1 MRTLPKYKPY
11 GRSLLRRCFPGALLA
26 LLPLA
31 SGCIAESG
39 DCPDD
44 ISEQDITV
52 SLVIEGGLPSQ
63 TRADEFTEEQGTLA
77 ESYINI
83 DDLYVLAFE
92 IGEGKDVADGD
103 SELKDIIWSP
113 VAAQRLPESVISS
126 NGTQVLLRTF
136 LSSQDYDTSTPF
148 SIVTIANTENW
159 LADSDTGFSLTTKK
173 EADADGTKTKQ
184 ATKLSELQ
192 KVLSYTK
199 AIGESASGVANTSW
213 VPDNAASSGIPL
225 FGIKRTTLAGYNN
238 KFHSSANPYPLGTIW
253 MLRTLAKVEI
263 YVADGVNKAIE
274 SANVIVG
281 GWNTDLHLIPFQNA
295 NPADLNR
302 MEGYSTSDSS
312 NYGSTGQVTLAPDFT
327 NTNFTPSSSTSPLAM
342 TQTTRVIDGVEKQ
355 VFVAYLPEYTLTGTF
370 TGGEVA
376 RNDII
381 RVKFTDNGQEYP
393 LAIAPYTDGNPG
405 NQDVAHWQYL
415 LRNHI
420 YRFAITGVLDDK
432 VQLIVKLMPWTA
444 MDVNPVFPGEGY
456 PEIPEP
462 TN

>member
-52 SLVIEGGLPSQ
+52 SLVIEGGLPSP
-63 TRADEFTEEQGTLA
+63 TRADGFTEEQGTLA

-92 IGEGKDVADGD
+92 IGEGKDVADGN
-103 SELKDIIWSP
+103 SVLKDIIWSP
-113 VAAQRLPESVISS
+113 DAAQRLPESVISS

-136 LSSQDYDTSTPF
+136 LSSLDYDITTPF
-148 SIVTIANTENW
+148 SIVTIANTKKW
-159 LADSDTGFSLTTKK
+159 LADGDTGFSLTTKK
-173 EADADGTKTKQ
+173 EADPDNAKP
-184 ATKLSELQ
+184 ATRLSDLQ

-225 FGIKRTTLAGYNN
+225 FGIKRTTLAGYDN
-238 KFHSSANPYPLGTIW
+238 KFHNSANPYPLGTIW

-263 YVADGVNKAIE
+263 YVADGVYKAIH
-274 SANVIVG
+274 SANVIGG

-302 MEGYSTSDSS
+302 MEGYSTSGSS

-327 NTNFTPSSSTSPLAM
+327 NTNFTPTSSTSLLAM

-370 TGGEVA
+370 TGGGAA

-420 YRFAITGVLDDK
+420 YRFAITGVLDEK
-432 VQLIVKLMPWTA
+432 VQLIVRLMPWTA

>member
-39 DCPDD
+39 DCPED
-44 ISEQDITV
+44 ISDQDITV

-63 TRADEFTEEQGTLA
+63 TRADGFTEEQGTLA

-92 IGEGKDVADGD
+92 IGEGKDVADGN

-113 VAAQRLPESVISS
+113 DAAQRLPESVISS

-136 LSSQDYDTSTPF
+136 LSSLDYDTSTPF

-159 LADSDTGFSLTTKK
+159 LAGSDTGFSLTTKK
-173 EADADGTKTKQ
+173 EADADGTKTV
-184 ATKLSELQ
+184 TKLSDLQ

-213 VPDNAASSGIPL
+213 VPDNAKSSGIPL
-225 FGIKRTTLAGYNN
+225 FGIKKTTLAGYDN
-238 KFHSSANPYPLGTIW
+238 KFHNSANPYPLGTIW

-263 YVADGVNKAIE
+263 YVADEVDKTIE
-274 SANVIVG
+274 SANVIGG
-281 GWNTDLHLIPFQNA
+281 GWNTNLHLIPFQNA

-302 MEGYSTSDSS
+302 MEDYGTS
-312 NYGSTGQVTLAPDFT
+312 GSTGQVTLAPDFT
-327 NTNFTPSSSTSPLAM
+327 NTNLTPTSSTSPLAM
-342 TQTTRVIDGVEKQ
+342 TPTTRVIDGVEKQ

-370 TGGEVA
+370 PEGGA
-376 RNDII
+376 PRNDII
-381 RVKFTDNGQEYP
+381 RVKFTDNEQEYP
-393 LAIAPYTDGNPG
+393 LAIAPYIDGNPG

-420 YRFAITGVLDDK
+420 YRFAITGVLDEK
-432 VQLIVKLMPWTA
+432 VQLIVKLMPWNTPEIIR
-444 MDVNPVFPGEGY
+444 PVFPGD
-456 PEIPEP
+456 
-462 TN
+462 

>member
-39 DCPDD
+39 DCPED
-44 ISEQDITV
+44 ISDQDITV

-113 VAAQRLPESVISS
+113 DAAQRLPESVISS

-136 LSSQDYDTSTPF
+136 LSSLDYDTTTPF
-148 SIVTIANTENW
+148 SIVTIANTKKW
-159 LADSDTGFSLTTKK
+159 LADGNTGFSLTTKK
-173 EADADGTKTKQ
+173 EADADNKTV
-184 ATKLSELQ
+184 TKLSDLQ

-225 FGIKRTTLAGYNN
+225 FGIKRTTLAGYDN
-238 KFHSSANPYPLGTIW
+238 KFHNSANPYPLGTIW

-263 YVADGVNKAIE
+263 YVDGVVDKTIA
-274 SANVIVG
+274 SANVIGG

-302 MEGYSTSDSS
+302 MEGYSTS
-312 NYGSTGQVTLAPDFT
+312 GSTGQVTLAPDFT
-327 NTNFTPSSSTSPLAM
+327 NTNFTPTSSTSPLAM

-370 TGGEVA
+370 TVGGAA

-381 RVKFTDNGQEYP
+381 RVKFADNEQEYP

-432 VQLIVKLMPWTA
+432 IQLIVKLMPWSTPEIIK
-444 MDVNPVFPGEGY
+444 PVFPGD
-456 PEIPEP
+456 
-462 TN
+462 

>member
-26 LLPLA
+26 LLPFA

-39 DCPDD
+39 DCPED
-44 ISEQDITV
+44 ISDQDITV

-113 VAAQRLPESVISS
+113 DAAQRLPESVISS

-136 LSSQDYDTSTPF
+136 LSSLDYDTTTPF
-148 SIVTIANTENW
+148 SIVTIANTDKW
-159 LADSDTGFSLTTKK
+159 LADGNTGFSLTTKK
-173 EADADGTKTKQ
+173 EADADADGTKTV
-184 ATKLSELQ
+184 TKLSDLQ

-225 FGIKRTTLAGYNN
+225 FGIKRTTLAGYDN
-238 KFHSSANPYPLGTIW
+238 KFHNSANPYPLGTIW

-263 YVADGVNKAIE
+263 YVDGVVDKTIA
-274 SANVIVG
+274 SANVIGG

-302 MEGYSTSDSS
+302 MEGYSTS
-312 NYGSTGQVTLAPDFT
+312 GSTGQVTLAPDFT
-327 NTNFTPSSSTSPLAM
+327 NTNFTPTSSTSPLAM

-370 TGGEVA
+370 PEGGA
-376 RNDII
+376 PRNDII
-381 RVKFTDNGQEYP
+381 RVKFTDNEQEYP
-393 LAIAPYTDGNPG
+393 LAIAPYIDGNPG

-432 VQLIVKLMPWTA
+432 IQLIVKLMPWSTPEIIK
-444 MDVNPVFPGEGY
+444 PVFPGD
-456 PEIPEP
+456 
-462 TN
+462 

>member
-39 DCPDD
+39 DCPED
-44 ISEQDITV
+44 ISDQDITV

-63 TRADEFTEEQGTLA
+63 TRADGFTEEQGTLA

-113 VAAQRLPESVISS
+113 DAAQRLPESVISS

-136 LSSQDYDTSTPF
+136 LSSLDYDTTTPF
-148 SIVTIANTENW
+148 SIVTIANTDKW
-159 LADSDTGFSLTTKK
+159 LADGNTGFSLTTKK
-173 EADADGTKTKQ
+173 EADADNKTV
-184 ATKLSELQ
+184 TKLSDLQ

-225 FGIKRTTLAGYNN
+225 FGIKRTTLAGYDN
-238 KFHSSANPYPLGTIW
+238 KFHNSANPYPLGTIW

-263 YVADGVNKAIE
+263 YVDGVVDKTIA
-274 SANVIVG
+274 SANVIGG

-295 NPADLNR
+295 NPANLNR
-302 MEGYSTSDSS
+302 MEGYSTS
-312 NYGSTGQVTLAPDFT
+312 GSTGQVTLAPDFT
-327 NTNFTPSSSTSPLAM
+327 NTNFTPTSSTSPLAM

-370 TGGEVA
+370 TVGGAA

-381 RVKFTDNGQEYP
+381 RVKFADNEQEYP

-432 VQLIVKLMPWTA
+432 IQLIVKLMPWSTPEIIK
-444 MDVNPVFPGEGY
+444 PVFPGD
-456 PEIPEP
+456 
-462 TN
+462 